1 MNWCLPYRG
10 SKKKMLKEWLNSSW
24 WLSNSAF
31 AWSAPCPMCIWYTL
45 WYGPEL
51 TLTPAVRK
59 DLDEVAGWQL
69 LPGQCPSVVPKGS
82 LAAWFDVYEN
92 DVIHVLCSLHSSGPS
107 LCHLF
112 TSFGLHIPALKPA
125 LSPNLFQ
132 LFTFSSSPATSYTWT
147 RIHRHTN
154 HYLNLP
160 FPPFFVG
167 SSAYIPVVLPCVPA
181 TSEYYPLTSLPACV
195 PAFLLVNPSACKPCF
210 SSLKYLLWI
219 CLPLS
224 LRLGP
229 FCLCCFHQPWQN
241 EGIAFAKMVFI
252 PPLFMPRHTETT
264 PEARGGPA
272 LLYIMLVSPLSPVS
286 SIAVYIKVPHSLFH
300 VISICIVF

>member
-1 MNWCLPYRG
+1 MMWFMCCVPWIHRAA
-10 SKKKMLKEWLNSSW
+10 
-24 WLSNSAF
+24 LSNTS
-31 AWSAPCPMCIWYTL
+31 SS
-45 WYGPEL
+45 
-51 TLTPAVRK
+51 
-59 DLDEVAGWQL
+59 
-69 LPGQCPSVVPKGS
+69 LPFVTTFPFPNQPSPQTS
-82 LAAWFDVYEN
+82 STSSN
-92 DVIHVLCSLHSSGPS
+92 CS
-107 LCHLF
+107 
-112 TSFGLHIPALKPA
+112 
-125 LSPNLFQ
+125 LSPN
-132 LFTFSSSPATSYTWT
+132 TSHTWT
-147 RIHRHTN
+147 RLPRHPS

-167 SSAYIPVVLPCVPA
+167 SSAYIPEVFPCVPA

-219 CLPLS
+219 RLPLS

-252 PPLFMPRHTETT
+252 PPLFMPRRTEATL
-264 PEARGGPA
+264 EARGGPA

-286 SIAVYIKVPHSLFH
+286 STAVYIKVPPSLFH
-300 VISICIVF
+300 MWFPSVVWLRLSS